1 MLKLHNLSFLAQ
13 AMPGPVREGRSVVE
27 DFVEWIDFVIFA
39 EGNHRMRS
47 TYQIEA
53 VTESHKASS
62 SAATRRSNFQLT
74 EGGRASRTICNTSN
88 MLDERE
94 KKVMNDNAVR
104 QQRSHKRGQ
113 MLKTVDIM
121 LISSRTDMI
130 RFIIR
135 IWEAAVIA

>member
-1 MLKLHNLSFLAQ
+1 
-13 AMPGPVREGRSVVE
+13 
-27 DFVEWIDFVIFA
+27 
-39 EGNHRMRS
+39 
-47 TYQIEA
+47 
-53 VTESHKASS
+53 
-62 SAATRRSNFQLT
+62 
-74 EGGRASRTICNTSN
+74 